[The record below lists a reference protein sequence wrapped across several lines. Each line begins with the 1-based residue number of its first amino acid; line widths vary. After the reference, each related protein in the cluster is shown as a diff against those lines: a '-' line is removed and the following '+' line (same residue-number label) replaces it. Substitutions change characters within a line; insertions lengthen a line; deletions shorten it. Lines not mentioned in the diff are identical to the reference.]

1 MHLLV
6 SLTSSMVCGRRLGR
20 RTTEMRG
27 HRPCR
32 GSFLLGIISLIV
44 SLGWTAALTSSNE
57 TLVCTARH
65 GCGLRGICGS
75 HTVSG
80 TCLCVRDLLYTNYPK
95 CYEPLSWVRS
105 VKATVFFA
113 LRLVNREWR
122 LLLRLSYLQNARDL
136 QRMGFL
142 LVVYGG
148 NGLLH
153 AVACVHFFSALRA
166 FIKGETVTKVSH
178 GVNFTAWKI
187 NNCT

>member
-122 LLLRLSYLQNARDL
+122 LLLRLLTSKMLVTCSAWASCWWFMGAMGCCMLLPVSISSRHCARSSKA
-136 QRMGFL
+136 RR
-142 LVVYGG
+142 
-148 NGLLH
+148 
-153 AVACVHFFSALRA
+153 SPRS
-166 FIKGETVTKVSH
+166 VT
-178 GVNFTAWKI
+178 A
-187 NNCT
+187 